1 MLYNI
6 PTGAKYFHSKIIMD
20 AYCLFYSTMKYLFT
34 HTSNSIYQKSITL
47 FKNSIPLLYYDHISF
62 TVTFQYSSIS
72 CNHYK
77 SIYANVSLTCVQK
90 GYVAINLVDGC

>member
-6 PTGAKYFHSKIIMD
+6 PTGATYFHSEMIMH
-20 AYCLFYSTMKYLFT
+20 AYCLFYSTMKYLFK

-47 FKNSIPLLYYDHISF
+47 FKNSIPLLYCDHISF
-62 TVTFQYSSIS
+62 ILTFQYSSIS

-77 SIYANVSLTCVQK
+77 SVYTNVQF
-90 GYVAINLVDGC
+90 NLCAKKLCGHRPH